1 VAEVSKEKAENERP
15 EAARSGRKLTTDAA
29 FESEHSLF
37 KRLMSL
43 ALRTIATLAALVVII
58 CIIGWMRGRGAPNFL
73 LTPEITWALLGS
85 SLVAALALSR
95 THRLPRA
102 LRALLAP
109 ALAFAI
115 FSLWIV
121 AGAWISA

>member
-1 VAEVSKEKAENERP
+1 VSKGKTENERP
-15 EAARSGRKLTTDAA
+15 ETARSRRKLTTDAA
-29 FESEHSLF
+29 FESEHNLF

-43 ALRTIATLAALVVII
+43 ALRTIATLAALVIII
-58 CIIGWMRGRGAPNFL
+58 CIIGWMRGRGAPHFL
-73 LTPEITWALLGS
+73 LTPEIAWALLGS

-95 THRLPRA
+95 THRLPMA

-109 ALAFAI
+109 GLAFAI

-121 AGAWISA
+121 AGAWITA